1 MLIYFAY
8 DRIIRLRNLFNHFIF
23 SKLIVFGLLG
33 EISAVVPQ
41 NVELGLEPKLEQK
54 LPRKQME
61 DFVME
66 SHLKESHAR
75 IAQVR
80 YALLYIFH
88 SEI

>member
-1 MLIYFAY
+1 M
-8 DRIIRLRNLFNHFIF
+8 
-23 SKLIVFGLLG
+23 FGLLG

-41 NVELGLEPKLEQK
+41 NVELGLEPKPEQK
-54 LPRKQME
+54 LPWKQME
-61 DFVME
+61 AFVME